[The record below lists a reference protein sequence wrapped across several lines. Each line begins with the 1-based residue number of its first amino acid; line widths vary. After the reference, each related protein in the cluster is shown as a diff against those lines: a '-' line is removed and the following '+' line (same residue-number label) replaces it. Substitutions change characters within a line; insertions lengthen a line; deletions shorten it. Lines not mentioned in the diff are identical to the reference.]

1 MMARLGLV
9 VILLIGFCLSVWAAK
24 NKLVPTK
31 AEHLQNLTMPE
42 LTNPKKL
49 IAGYVFDVTVSTAQ
63 ELDVVLNR
71 ADSLR
76 ELFNP
81 QQHGRIAIVL
91 HGDELQL
98 FQKANYSANQ
108 SLVDRARLL
117 DQDNIIDIKACQ
129 TMMRTLNIEQSEL
142 PSFIEQVPYA
152 PEEILRMKN
161 VDHFTEIKF
170 SVTQF

>member
-1 MMARLGLV
+1 MARLGV
-9 VILLIGFCLSVWAAK
+9 VFIFLAGFFLFASAAEQK
-24 NKLVPTK
+24 VVSLKVEP
-31 AEHLQNLTMPE
+31 LQYPTMPE
-42 LTNPKKL
+42 LTEPKKL
-49 IAGYVFDVTVSTAQ
+49 VAGYVFDVTVSTAQ

-76 ELFNP
+76 ELFDP

-98 FQKANYSANQ
+98 FQKGNYSANQ

-152 PEEILRMKN
+152 PAEIFRMKN
-161 VDHFTEIKF
+161 DHYFTQITP